1 MLLVD
6 VVDPLDTQVLAN
18 GDTIPKQYVVNDDG
32 TITIP
37 YLASYP
43 NIVVLVPFMIWNQT
57 FDTITIDYT
66 DGKINNTNGG
76 FIVGNE
82 IEFNA
87 SLPLYT
93 PS

>member
-1 MLLVD
+1 
-6 VVDPLDTQVLAN
+6 
-18 GDTIPKQYVVNDDG
+18 
-32 TITIP
+32 
-37 YLASYP
+37 LASYP

-57 FDTITIDYT
+57 VDTITIDYT
-66 DGKINNTNGG
+66 TGKITNTAGG